1 MVARK
6 APARRRDDVTVAQ
19 KRDHDDTPTK
29 GPGSPAR
36 FKGKPRGPARFK
48 KRELTRAVKAAK
60 DAGVECVEL
69 MPDGRIQMILAGQAP
84 TTEPNPWD
92 EGHAAD

>member
-1 MVARK
+1 MVRT
-6 APARRRDDVTVAQ
+6 RDD
-19 KRDHDDTPTK
+19 DTSPKTDS
-29 GPGSPAR
+29 PGSPPR

-69 MPDGRIQMILAGQAP
+69 MPDGRIHLILAGQTPAADS
-84 TTEPNPWD
+84 NPWD
-92 EGHAAD
+92 EAPRAAD